1 MGNPA
6 SVKEQIEGLVGNVL
20 KVFGT
25 DTVNNVAQGAA
36 VWLRCVKDSLKY
48 LDPATDVFVEGGAA
62 ATAGVSLS
70 NASTTTTI
78 YGVIGRNND
87 AGIRYLRAKDTNA
100 AGETWALVENQFLS
114 QPIGTRSAAN
124 SPAYTFVAYPGGLA
138 LNGSGRKISGLPNL
152 NVTTTV
158 TGTTAA
164 TDATL
169 YVVYSD

>member
-6 SVKEQIEGLVGNVL
+6 SVKEQVEGLVGSIL
-20 KVFGT
+20 RVFGT
-25 DTVNNVAQGAA
+25 DTANNVAQGAA
-36 VWLRCVKDSLKY
+36 VWLRSVKESLKY
-48 LDPATDVFVEGGAA
+48 LDPATNVFVEGGAA

-70 NASTTTTI
+70 NATTTTII

-87 AGIRYLRAKDTNA
+87 NGIRYLRGKDTNQ
-100 AGETWALVENQFLS
+100 GETWALVENQFLS
-114 QPIGTRSAAN
+114 QPIVTRSAAN

-158 TGTTAA
+158 TGTTAD

>member
-48 LDPATDVFVEGGAA
+48 LDPATNVFVEGGAA
-62 ATAGVSLS
+62 ATAGISLS
-70 NASTTTTI
+70 SATTTTTI
-78 YGVIGRNND
+78 YGIIGRNND
-87 AGIRYLRAKDTNA
+87 NAPVYLRGKDTNQ
-100 AGETWALVENQFLS
+100 GETWALDENVFLS
-114 QPIGTRSAAN
+114 QPIVTRSAAN
-124 SPAYTFVAYPGGLA
+124 SPAYVFLAWPGGFA
-138 LNGSGRKISGLPNL
+138 LNGSGRKISGLPNI
-152 NVTTTV
+152 NITTTV

-164 TDATL
+164 TDATA
-169 YVVYSD
+169 YVVYST